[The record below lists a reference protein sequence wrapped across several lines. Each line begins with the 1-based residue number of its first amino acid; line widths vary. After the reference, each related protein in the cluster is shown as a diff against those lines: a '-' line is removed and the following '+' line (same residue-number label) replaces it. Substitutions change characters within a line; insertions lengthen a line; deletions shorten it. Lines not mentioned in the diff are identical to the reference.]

1 MNWRSYDPKKDKDA
15 FYRIWREVGW
25 LEKEK
30 QKESI
35 MNNYIECGRALV
47 AEING
52 EAECI
57 VNSAPGTINY
67 LNEKLTF
74 SGVTG
79 TTTSR
84 IARKRGLATRL
95 IAQLVAE
102 DTKGGIQVCGLG
114 MFEQGFYNQI
124 GFGTGSYVNV
134 FKFDPS
140 TINVNRKA
148 RIPKRL
154 TTDDWEKLHNA
165 RLNRL
170 SRHGACNFLPPVV
183 TQVQMRWGKNNF
195 GLGYEDDNKR
205 LTHYFWCECENIESG
220 PYYISCIIF
229 QNWEQFLEIMALI
242 KSLGDRV
249 RLVIIKE
256 PPGIQLQ
263 DLLQTPF
270 KYRQITKGSKFESN
284 MQGSAYWQVR
294 MCDLQGCLAKTH
306 LKGEET
312 VRFNLKLMDPIER
325 YLDKDTEWRGL
336 SGEYIITL
344 GASSEAEKGKD
355 QLLPTLKA
363 SLGAFTRMWLGVC
376 PATGLTATD
385 ELSGPLNLL
394 EKLDWRLRLPV
405 PRLDWDF

>member
-15 FYRIWREVGW
+15 YYRIWREVGW
-25 LEKEK
+25 LRKEKEK
-30 QKESI
+30 EAM
-35 MNNYIECGRALV
+35 MNSYIECGRALV

-79 TTTSR
+79 ATTSR

-95 IAQLVAE
+95 MAQLVAE
-102 DTKGGIQVCGLG
+102 DAKEGIQVCGLG
-114 MFEQGFYNQI
+114 MFEQGFYNRI
-124 GFGTGSYVNV
+124 GFGTGSYVNK

-140 TINVNRKA
+140 TINVTKKA
-148 RIPKRL
+148 RIPKRI
-154 TTDDWEKLHNA
+154 TTDDWENAHNA

-170 SRHGACNFLPPVV
+170 SRHGACHFLPPVV
-183 TQVQMRWGKNNF
+183 TQVQMHWANNGF

-205 LTHYFWCECENIESG
+205 LTHYFWGGSENVERG
-220 PYYISCIIF
+220 PYYLSWIVF
-229 QNWEQFLEIMALI
+229 QNWEQFLELMAVL
-242 KSLGDRV
+242 KSLGDQV
-249 RLVIIKE
+249 RLVRMEE

-270 KYRQITKGSKFESN
+270 KYRQITKGSNLESN
-284 MQGSAYWQVR
+284 IQGYAYWQVR

-306 LKGEET
+306 LKGEEE
-312 VRFNLKLMDPIER
+312 VRFNLKLTDPIEQ
-325 YLDKDTEWRGL
+325 YLNKDTEWQGL

-344 GASSEAEKGKD
+344 SSSSEAEKGKN
-355 QLLPTLKA
+355 QSLPTLKA
-363 SLGAFTRMWLGVC
+363 SVGAFTRMWLGIC
-376 PATGLTATD
+376 PATGLAATD
-385 ELSGPLNLL
+385 ELLGSPDLL
-394 EKLDWRLRLPV
+394 KKLDWVLRLPV
-405 PRLDWDF
+405 PRLDWEF